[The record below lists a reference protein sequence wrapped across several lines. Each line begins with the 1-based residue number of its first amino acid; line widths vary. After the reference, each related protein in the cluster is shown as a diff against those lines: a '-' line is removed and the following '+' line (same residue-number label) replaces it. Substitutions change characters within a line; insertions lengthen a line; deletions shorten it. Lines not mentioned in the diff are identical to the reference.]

1 MTDLYRQIT
10 DKIVS
15 QIEANPG
22 SWLKPWA
29 AARAEGMPFNATT
42 SARYRGV
49 NVLLLWNSA
58 AVQGFS
64 GNQWASYKQLAAHG
78 AQVRRGEKGTMI
90 VYYGTTAVKDRSAPS
105 APEQQIRF
113 LKYSH
118 VFNACEYLRNR
129 ICCSGALG

>member
-42 SARYRGV
+42 SARYRGG

-58 AVQGFS
+58 PVQGFS
-64 GNQWASYKQLAAHG
+64 GNQWASYKQWAAHW
-78 AQVRRGEKGTMI
+78 AQEPRGEKGTMI
-90 VYYGTTAVKDRSAPS
+90 VYYGTRAGKAPRDPTAPAP
-105 APEQQIRF
+105 QMRL
-113 LKYSH
+113 LKYSQW
-118 VFNACEYLRNR
+118 C
-129 ICCSGALG
+129 